1 MVWHL
6 KPFSSRHCFSHAWQ
20 NHRRRPNP
28 LLLILLPMAFVL
40 PASARPILYV
50 GKEVE
55 RSVQRKR
62 RELKASKGQ
71 EIGKMGMLRSVQ
83 ESRERSLEVAQIN
96 AISRLLYNTS
106 HDTTQRGLVL
116 LELPKLV
123 SWFFNLMFIVGWMF
137 MWMNEYEMKLNT

>member
-1 MVWHL
+1 
-6 KPFSSRHCFSHAWQ
+6 
-20 NHRRRPNP
+20 
-28 LLLILLPMAFVL
+28 MAFVL

-123 SWFFNLMFIVGWMF
+123 S
-137 MWMNEYEMKLNT
+137 

>member
-1 MVWHL
+1 
-6 KPFSSRHCFSHAWQ
+6 
-20 NHRRRPNP
+20 
-28 LLLILLPMAFVL
+28 MAFVL

-55 RSVQRKR
+55 RSFQRKR
-62 RELKASKGQ
+62 REWKASKGQ
-71 EIGKMGMLRSVQ
+71 EIGRMGMLRSVQ

-106 HDTTQRGLVL
+106 HDIAQKGLVL

-123 SWFFNLMFIVGWMF
+123 S
-137 MWMNEYEMKLNT
+137 